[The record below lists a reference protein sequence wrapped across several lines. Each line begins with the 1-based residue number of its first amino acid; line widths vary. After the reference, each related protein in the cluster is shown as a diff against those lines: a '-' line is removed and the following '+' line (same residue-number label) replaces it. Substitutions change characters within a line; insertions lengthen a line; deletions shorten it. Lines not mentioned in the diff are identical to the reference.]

1 MKKLSIHVLLV
12 ALLLSVASVRCST
25 GASLLKAGSPL
36 LSSLGNIPSLSTFT
50 NLLKT
55 PGLDKL
61 IGGVLKKPFTMLA
74 PTNDALN
81 SLGSGTLSNL
91 TNPSNVTQL
100 ANLLKDHIIPG
111 KLDPTGLMKS
121 GLKAASGKALDLGG
135 AKLGDMIGGDK
146 FNVIPVDKVLGG

>member
-1 MKKLSIHVLLV
+1 MKKLGIHVLLV
-12 ALLLSVASVRCST
+12 ALLLSVASIRCST
-25 GASLLKAGSPL
+25 GSSLLKSGSSL
-36 LSSLGNIPSLSTFT
+36 LSSLGGVPNLSQFT

-61 IGGVLKKPFTMLA
+61 IGGALKKPFTMLA

-81 SLGSGTLSNL
+81 SLGSSALSNL
-91 TNPSNVTQL
+91 TNPSNVSQL

-111 KLDPTGLMKS
+111 KLDAGSLMQS

-135 AKLGDMIGGDK
+135 AKLGSLISGDK
-146 FNVIPVDKVLGG
+146 FNIIPVDKVLGG

>member
-12 ALLLSVASVRCST
+12 AGLLSVASIRCGTTS
-25 GASLLKAGSPL
+25 SLLKAGSPL
-36 LSSLGNIPSLSTFT
+36 LSSLGNVPSLSTFT

-81 SLGSGTLSNL
+81 SLGTGALNNL
-91 TNPSNVTQL
+91 TNPSNLNQL

-111 KLDPTGLMKS
+111 KLDASSLMKS

-135 AKLGDMIGGDK
+135 VKLGDMIGGDK
-146 FNVIPVDKVLGG
+146 FNAFPVDKVLGG

>member
-81 SLGSGTLSNL
+81 SLGSGALSNL

-111 KLDPTGLMKS
+111 KLDANSLKS
-121 GLKAASGKALDLGG
+121 GVKAASGKALDLGG

-146 FNVIPVDKVLGG
+146 FNVFPLDKVLGG